1 MQHVESLHILPIWG
15 IFPFVLLLV
24 LLSIEGGFRLAD
36 SRQKRAGQEKEA
48 PVGAM
53 VGALLGLLAF
63 LLVFSF
69 GIAADGFHA
78 RRQAVVDEANAIGAA
93 YLRADLIP
101 EPHRTDVR
109 KILREYVEE
118 RLHWAGVKNTQG
130 HRSAKELHRQLWAR
144 TRTAIVGEKSN
155 EVTPLFIISVNEV
168 IDLWAERALL
178 HNHNRIPAA
187 FQVILIVLAILTH
200 AAMGYH
206 SKVAGT
212 ARSPV
217 MLAVATAFSLVI
229 MLNADLDRPGEGFI
243 YVSQQAMID
252 LRDSMVESKS

>member
-1 MQHVESLHILPIWG
+1 MQNIESLHYLPVWG

-36 SRQKRAGQEKEA
+36 RRQKRFGQEKEA

-78 RRQAVVDEANAIGAA
+78 RRQAVVDEANAIGTA
-93 YLRADLIP
+93 YQRTDLIP
-101 EPHRTDVR
+101 EPHRTEVR

-118 RLHWAGVKNTQG
+118 RLDWAGVKNTQG
-130 HRSAKELHRQLWAR
+130 HRSAKELHRQLWAH
-144 TRTAIVGEKSN
+144 TATVGERAN
-155 EVTPLFIISVNEV
+155 EVTPLFILSVNEM
-168 IDLWAERALL
+168 IDLWAERVLL
-178 HNHNRIPAA
+178 RDHSRIPAA
-187 FQVILIVLAILTH
+187 FQVILIVLAVLTH

-206 SKVAGT
+206 SRVAGT
-212 ARSPV
+212 NRSPV
-217 MLAVATAFSLVI
+217 MLAVAIAFSLVL
-229 MLNADLDRPGEGFI
+229 MLNADLDRTGEGFI
-243 YVSQQAMID
+243 NVSQQAMID
-252 LRDSMVESKS
+252 MRDSMIESKP